1 MNSFFTFI
9 YLFWFLIFESITM
22 ERFDVYKQ
30 GDGAAELGKTW
41 ENKVYPA
48 AILCYLSPPVVS
60 DAGEN
65 QLTINMHG

>member
-1 MNSFFTFI
+1 
-9 YLFWFLIFESITM
+9 M